1 MPNGQTPSKTASQ
14 DSDGGAKEAEQSGG
28 EKKGFGVPYLL
39 DIEALQLDHL
49 ELHAQDFLNAS
60 HASQLSASVIKLR
73 SFTMAHRD
81 LSKPPKNT
89 AKRRPLYLDEVVWR
103 LVSKLIAEL
112 LKNNSIAMMVLL
124 SSAAANNATS
134 AVASAGNL
142 AMAGASGATSIVAGA
157 GTFAVA
163 GASGAGN
170 LALAGASGAGNLALA
185 GASTGGRLLTRIG
198 SVFNPSKGA
207 ALSAQPA
214 AGAVSAAAAWEEQET
229 GAPVGSEGGAR

>member
-14 DSDGGAKEAEQSGG
+14 DSDGGAKEPEQSGG
-28 EKKGFGVPYLL
+28 KKKGFGVPYLL

-89 AKRRPLYLDEVVWR
+89 VKRRPLYLDEVVWR

-157 GTFAVA
+157 GNLAVA

-170 LALAGASGAGNLALA
+170 LALTGAGNLAMA
-185 GASTGGRLLTRIG
+185 GASTGGRLLTRMG
-198 SVFNPSKGA
+198 SVFHPSKGA
-207 ALSAQPA
+207 AASATSA
-214 AGAVSAAAAWEEQET
+214 AGVASAPADRGESGTAALVS
-229 GAPVGSEGGAR
+229 SEGDAR